1 MQLLDKDTQIE
12 QLKARIKEF
21 EEDRFC
27 SGGCA
32 LYQFDKLDMFKT
44 MFIDIKEAAVMIK
57 SAMIILPLFKES
69 YMITLLNK
77 IIETCNIALDGS
89 KW

>member
-1 MQLLDKDTQIE
+1 
-12 QLKARIKEF
+12 
-21 EEDRFC
+21 
-27 SGGCA
+27 
-32 LYQFDKLDMFKT
+32 MFKT